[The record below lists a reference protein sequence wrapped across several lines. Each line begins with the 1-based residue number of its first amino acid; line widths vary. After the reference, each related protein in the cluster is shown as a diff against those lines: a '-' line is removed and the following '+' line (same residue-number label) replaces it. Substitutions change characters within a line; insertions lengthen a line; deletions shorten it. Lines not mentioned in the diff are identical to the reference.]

1 MTLPKRHV
9 NNIKGVPLRFFAV
22 VKCTKHSP
30 VVSSALTILQPQVRI
45 PSKLSGHS
53 SIYIVKIETLLLQWE
68 KNEINEINEINAK
81 EAPSALGT
89 PYNL

>member
-1 MTLPKRHV
+1 MKSHLEE
-9 NNIKGVPLRFFAV
+9 GPLYL
-22 VKCTKHSP
+22 
-30 VVSSALTILQPQVRI
+30 ALLIHLAAILQPQVRI
-45 PSKLSGHS
+45 PSNLYGHS

-68 KNEINEINEINAK
+68 KNEINAK